1 MKNNY
6 FESDE
11 KQKKRAKPQKKRKK
25 SSAGKIILIII
36 SLIVLA
42 LAAFVITIKLL
53 VPDYDLISLLPDN
66 AQSFVNEDILGKTTT
81 TTTLPSTTEAT
92 TKARPERKTL
102 DYLEDSEFKFNTG
115 KQGNWVGN
123 LLNGGKVGTDYT
135 YIYHIVD
142 GKGIYRFGPNSESYS
157 LFYKT
162 DHTLSSM
169 NLRGDFIYFVD
180 ETNGNLCKL
189 QKGTAKPRIIGENVR
204 FVYVYDS
211 LVYYITNENSLCVMD
226 AKQLTPVTVY
236 YSADDELQF
245 IGISKERVFF
255 SVRSG
260 DTYEFLTVDNF
271 AKSEAF
277 RFRDDESAKSAAG
290 FVMENGYLYY
300 YKKDIGGS
308 GKYSVIR
315 RKFGSQKEIE
325 LTKTGTDI
333 GYPIADNNR
342 LFYAD
347 WDNNKLVMK
356 EFNMNSKKTK
366 TMLKSVSLENED
378 SVSFFHGGEYDFII
392 SDGDYRA
399 SSNLTSSMNVMK
411 FKDNSWNY

>member
-66 AQSFVNEDILGKTTT
+66 AQSFINEDVLGKTTT
-81 TTTLPSTTEAT
+81 TTTLPSTTQTT
-92 TKARPERKTL
+92 TKARPELKTL
-102 DYLEDSEFKFNTG
+102 DYLEDKEFKFNSG

-142 GKGIYRFGPNSESYS
+142 GKGIYRIGPNTESYS
-157 LFYKT
+157 LVYKT

-189 QKGTAKPRIIGENVR
+189 QKGTAKPKIIGEDVR

-226 AKQLTPVTVY
+226 AKQLTPTTIY

-245 IGISKERVFF
+245 IGISKDRVFF

-260 DTYEFLTVDNF
+260 DTREFLTVDNF
-271 AKSEAF
+271 AKSEAC
-277 RFRDDESAKSAAG
+277 RFRDDETAKFATG

-300 YKKDIGGS
+300 YRRDTES
-308 GKYSVIR
+308 GEGHFVVR
-315 RKFGSQKEIE
+315 QKFGSQKEIE
-325 LTKTGTDI
+325 LTKTSTNI

-356 EFNMNSKKTK
+356 EFNMNSKKSK
-366 TMLKSVSLENED
+366 IMLKSVSLEDAD
-378 SVSFFHGGEYDFII
+378 SVSFFHGGEYDFVI
-392 SDGDYRA
+392 SNGDYRA

-411 FKDNSWNY
+411 FKNGGWSY